1 MLHRGG
7 GRVAKRLVGL
17 VVDGECVPAARAAVS
32 AGGGDAGR
40 VTSAAWSPRLSRPVA
55 LAYVRRDF
63 AEPGTEVQVACDG
76 ESATA
81 AVRAFPLA

>member
-1 MLHRGG
+1 MNRSL
-7 GRVAKRLVGL
+7 RVLEISGPDLPEYDAELTLGER
-17 VVDGECVPAARAAVS
+17 VV
-32 AGGGDAGR
+32 GR

-55 LAYVRRDF
+55 LAYVRRDL